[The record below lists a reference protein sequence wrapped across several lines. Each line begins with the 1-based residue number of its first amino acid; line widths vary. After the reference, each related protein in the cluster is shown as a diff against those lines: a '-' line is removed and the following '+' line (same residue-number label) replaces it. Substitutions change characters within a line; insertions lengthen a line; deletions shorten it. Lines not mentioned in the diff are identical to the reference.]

1 MEYIHNLILS
11 SMIRFTMHLYILL
24 GVLALILVIFKLYG
38 TTILG
43 FQDGGGYIMAS
54 SNQLLIVKAN
64 WCGHCKNAMPDFER
78 LVSASPITKAD
89 GSSVTVRM
97 LDSDADANE
106 VQNLNVK
113 GFPTILYQ
121 SSDGSI
127 SNYNGER
134 SYDAIQA
141 FVMQQ

>member
-1 MEYIHNLILS
+1 
-11 SMIRFTMHLYILL
+11 MIRFTMHLYILL
-24 GVLALILVIFKLYG
+24 GILALILVVFKLYG

-43 FQDGGGYIMAS
+43 FQNQYGGS
-54 SNQLLIVKAN
+54 SGPVDQLLIVKAN
-64 WCGHCKNAMPDFER
+64 WCGHCKRAMPDFER

-89 GSSVTVRM
+89 GSAVTVRM
-97 LDSDADANE
+97 LDSDADSGE

-113 GFPTILYQ
+113 GFPTILYR

-134 SYDAIQA
+134 SYNAIQA
-141 FVMQQ
+141 FILQQ

>member
-1 MEYIHNLILS
+1 
-11 SMIRFTMHLYILL
+11 MHLYILL
-24 GVLALILVIFKLYG
+24 GVLALILVVFKLYG
-38 TTILG
+38 TTVLG
-43 FQDGGGYIMAS
+43 FQNQYGGS
-54 SNQLLIVKAN
+54 SAAVDQLIIVKAN
-64 WCGHCKNAMPDFER
+64 WCGHCKRAMPDFER

-89 GSSVTVRM
+89 GSAVTVRM
-97 LDSDADANE
+97 LDSDADAGE

-134 SYDAIQA
+134 TFNAIQA

>member
-1 MEYIHNLILS
+1 
-11 SMIRFTMHLYILL
+11 MHLYILL
-24 GVLALILVIFKLYG
+24 GVLALILVVFKLYG

-43 FQDGGGYIMAS
+43 FQNGGSYNELI
-54 SNQLLIVKAN
+54 IVKAS
-64 WCGHCKNAMPDFER
+64 WCGHCKRAMPDFER

-97 LDSDADANE
+97 LDDAANKE
-106 VQNLNVK
+106 EIQNLNVK
-113 GFPTILYQ
+113 GFPTILYR
-121 SSDGSI
+121 SSGGSI

-134 SYDAIQA
+134 TYDAIQA

>member
-1 MEYIHNLILS
+1 
-11 SMIRFTMHLYILL
+11 MHLYILL
-24 GVLALILVIFKLYG
+24 GGLALILVVFKLYG

-43 FQDGGGYIMAS
+43 FQ
-54 SNQLLIVKAN
+54 NQITVNQDTLIIVKAN
-64 WCGHCKNAMPDFER
+64 WCGHCKRAMPDFEQ

-97 LDSDADANE
+97 LDSDADAAE
-106 VQNLNVK
+106 VKNLNVK

-121 SSDGSI
+121 SKDGSV

-134 SYDAIQA
+134 SYNAISA
-141 FVMQQ
+141 FLMQQ